1 MVDAVHTELNPH
13 QSSHKDYNL
22 SRRIDSES
30 EFERQREAEKTRV
43 RFWRERM
50 AECRPLGFLIGLPF
64 ALIALVL
71 AAVGA
76 VIWVLGSILSC
87 ICPCC
92 FCCSALANLAMKL
105 IQLPVKIIRWFTDQI
120 PC

>member
-1 MVDAVHTELNPH
+1 MRKRVDAVHTQFY
-13 QSSHKDYNL
+13 QSHPSHIHNL
-22 SRRIDSES
+22 GLRAERIGSETRKAERDRR
-30 EFERQREAEKTRV
+30 
-43 RFWRERM
+43 M
-50 AECRPLGFLIGLPF
+50 GECRPLGFLIGLPF

-76 VIWVLGSILSC
+76 VIWILGSILSC

-105 IQLPVKIIRWFTDQI
+105 IRLPVKIIRWFTDQI